1 MWYLELPCKLSTA
14 DPASKLSVKMSPPF
28 GHPVAIVL
36 SQVVSIPLLRV
47 IPALFRNLLRHL
59 HDLSSTVCH
68 VLVKWVNKC
77 PLCCSDRSFRAETI
91 AALLGL
97 AQHQI

>member
-28 GHPVAIVL
+28 GHPVAVVL
-36 SQVVSIPLLRV
+36 SQVVSIPLLRMSPV
-47 IPALFRNLLRHL
+47 LFRNLLRDL

-77 PLCCSDRSFRAETI
+77 LLCCSYRSFRTEII
-91 AALLGL
+91 AALLVQ
-97 AQHQI
+97 AQHRM